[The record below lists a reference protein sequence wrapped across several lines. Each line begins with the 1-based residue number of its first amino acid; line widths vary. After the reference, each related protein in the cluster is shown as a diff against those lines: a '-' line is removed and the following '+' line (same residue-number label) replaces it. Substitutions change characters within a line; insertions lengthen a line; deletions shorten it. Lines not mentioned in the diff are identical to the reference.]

1 MKKRILLMFVFVCA
15 SLLYGVANAQTYEGF
30 IGAEDWK
37 TVGTPQDSEEGYAP
51 DFSYQISVVDEG
63 KLQVTV
69 DMSATCVGLVPQ
81 LFVNGGYLM
90 DLNPVAGSSSQ
101 FANTTSDAYE
111 IGETLS
117 VSFYFAYAGG
127 ISDTNPFDYVV
138 GSTNEALDDSEAPV
152 VSMLELE
159 GVSTTKADVR
169 LLVTD
174 NLASSVKVEFSVDD
188 FASVLNS
195 QKVAAGTETVCT
207 LSGLTP
213 ETAYDLKVRATDD
226 ADNVSE
232 VKTLSFSTLDADAES
247 YYYGVVA
254 SADEWEENTGDYR
267 PVINYIVKTTADNQL
282 EFTMTLDSGT
292 DGLVNP
298 EIWID
303 NVAYGTTPI
312 SGEELAYTYTTEAS
326 FVRGATVTFNFRLV
340 YAGGGASATLPISFV
355 VGSANEKPA
364 EDVEAPVLNSV
375 TAGNVTGYSADIT
388 VNATDNQSAS
398 LTVEVASDEA
408 FESVLGTSRVNSGE
422 DGICTLDNLSPL
434 TDYTLYVRVSDLAGN
449 VSEVKTVTFSTLE
462 PADAVTFV
470 GSIAADGWAVTGT
483 PEGEEEVFAPSV
495 SYEIV
500 TTRENRLQFR
510 LSLDRV
516 CVGMGAEV
524 WIDGEPFFGLQQPAA
539 ENAVNIFEGENSQS
553 YSRGTKLNIRFRFP
567 FAGGVSETKPFEFE
581 VGSKSGGSSVD
592 DFVADAVRVYGAN
605 GELRVCGASGSQC
618 CVYDLSGRL
627 VMSCLVDGQE
637 AVYSLNKGLYV
648 VVVGGSVSKVVL

>member
-1 MKKRILLMFVFVCA
+1 MKKKLLLMFVFVCA
-15 SLLYGVANAQTYEGF
+15 SFLYGVVNAQTYEGF
-30 IGAEDWK
+30 IGADDWQ
-37 TVGTPQDSEEGYAP
+37 TVGTPQDATEGYAP
-51 DFSYQISVVDEG
+51 DFSYQISVVEDG

-69 DMSATCVGLVPQ
+69 DLSATCVGLVPQ
-81 LFVNGGYLM
+81 LVVNGKYTNLE
-90 DLNPVAGSSSQ
+90 PVVGSASQ
-101 FANTTSDAYE
+101 FSGTTPDAYE
-111 IGETLS
+111 IGKTLRL
-117 VSFYFAYAGG
+117 SFYFAYAGG
-127 ISDTNPFDYVV
+127 VSDTNAFDYVV

-152 VSMLELE
+152 VSMFELE

-232 VKTLSFSTLDADAES
+232 VKTLSFSTLDADAEC

-254 SADEWEENTGDYR
+254 TEEEWNEKGGGYV
-267 PVINYIVKTTADNQL
+267 PVINYVVKTTADNKL
-282 EFTMTLDSGT
+282 EFTLTLDSGT
-292 DGLVNP
+292 TGLVNP
-298 EIWID
+298 EIWVD
-303 NVAYGTTPI
+303 GVNTATAPVGDA
-312 SGEELAYTYTTEAS
+312 LTYTGISAAS
-326 FVRGATVTFNFRLV
+326 YERGATVNFYFRLV
-340 YAGGGASATLPISFV
+340 HAGGVSSTHAIPFE

-408 FESVLGTSRVNSGE
+408 FESVLATSRVASGE
-422 DGICTLDNLSPL
+422 DGVCTLDNLSPL

-470 GSIAADGWAVTGT
+470 GSIAADGWASTGT
-483 PEGEEEVFAPSV
+483 PEGEAEVFAPSV

-516 CVGMGAEV
+516 CFGMGVEV

-539 ENAVNIFEGENSQS
+539 ENAVNIFEGENSRS
-553 YSRGTKLNIRFRFP
+553 YPRGTKLNIRFRFP

>member
-1 MKKRILLMFVFVCA
+1 MKKKLLLMFVFVCA
-15 SLLYGVANAQTYEGF
+15 SFLYGVVNAQTYEGF

-37 TVGTPQDSEEGYAP
+37 TVGTPQGSEEGYAP
-51 DFSYQISVVDEG
+51 DFSYQILVVDEG

-69 DMSATCVGLVPQ
+69 DLSATCVGLVPQ
-81 LFVNGGYLM
+81 LFVNGVYLM
-90 DLNPVAGSSSQ
+90 NLNPVAGSSSQ
-101 FANTTSDAYE
+101 FSGTTPDAYE
-111 IGETLS
+111 IGEKLS
-117 VSFYFAYAGG
+117 VSFYFAYGQV
-127 ISDTNPFDYVV
+127 SETNPIDYVV

-152 VSMLELE
+152 VSMFERE
-159 GVSTTKADVR
+159 GVSSTKADVR
-169 LLVTD
+169 LLVND
-174 NLASSVKVEFSVDD
+174 NVASSVKVEFSVDG
-188 FASVLNS
+188 FSSVLQS
-195 QKVAAGTETVCT
+195 QKVAVGTETVCT

-213 ETAYDLKVRATDD
+213 ATAYDLAVRATDD

-254 SADEWEENTGDYR
+254 SADEWAENTGDYR

-298 EIWID
+298 EIWV
-303 NVAYGTTPI
+303 NGVNTATAPT
-312 SGEELAYTYTTEAS
+312 GEELTYTGITEAS
-326 FVRGATVTFNFRLV
+326 FERGATVTFNFRLV

-355 VGSANEKPA
+355 VGSVNEKPA

-375 TAGNVTGYSADIT
+375 SAGNITGYSADIT
-388 VNATDNQSAS
+388 VNATDNQSTS
-398 LTVEVASDEA
+398 LTVEIASDEA

-422 DGICTLDNLSPL
+422 DGVCTLDNLSPL

-470 GSIAADGWAVTGT
+470 GSIAADGWALTGT
-483 PEGEEEVFAPSV
+483 PEGEAEVFAPAV

-516 CVGMGAEV
+516 CPGLGVEV
-524 WIDGEPFFGLQQPAA
+524 WIDDEPFFKLQQPQA
-539 ENAVNIFEGENSQS
+539 ENAVNLFEGENSQS
-553 YSRGTKLNIRFRFP
+553 YPRGTKLNIRFRFP
-567 FAGGVSETKPFEFE
+567 FTGGVSETKPFEFE
-581 VGSKSGGSSVD
+581 VGSKSGGSSVEN
-592 DFVADAVRVYGAN
+592 FAADAVRVSGSN

>member
-1 MKKRILLMFVFVCA
+1 MKKRLLLMFVFVCA

-37 TVGTPQDSEEGYAP
+37 TVGTPQDSEEEYAP

-90 DLNPVAGSSSQ
+90 NLNPVAGSSSQ
-101 FANTTSDAYE
+101 FANTTSDAYK

-138 GSTNEALDDSEAPV
+138 GSTNETLDDSEAPV

-232 VKTLSFSTLDADAES
+232 VKTLSFSTLDADAEC

-254 SADEWEENTGDYR
+254 TEEEWNEKGGGYV
-267 PVINYIVKTTADNQL
+267 PVINYVVKTTADNKL
-282 EFTMTLDSGT
+282 EFTLTLDSGT
-292 DGLVNP
+292 TGLVNP
-298 EIWID
+298 EIWVD
-303 NVAYGTTPI
+303 GVNTATAPVGDA
-312 SGEELAYTYTTEAS
+312 LTYTGISAAS
-326 FVRGATVTFNFRLV
+326 YERGATVNFYFRLV
-340 YAGGGASATLPISFV
+340 HAGGVSSTHAIPFE

-375 TAGNVTGYSADIT
+375 SAGNVTGYSADIT

-408 FESVLGTSRVNSGE
+408 FESVLATSRVASGE
-422 DGICTLDNLSPL
+422 DGVCILDNLTPL
-434 TDYTLYVRVSDLAGN
+434 TEYTLYVRVSDLAGN
-449 VSEVKTVTFSTLE
+449 VSDVKTVTFTTLE

-483 PEGEEEVFAPSV
+483 PEGEGEVFAPSV

-516 CVGMGAEV
+516 CVGMGVEV

-627 VMSCLVDGQE
+627 VMSCWVDGQE

>member
-1 MKKRILLMFVFVCA
+1 MKKKLLLMFVFVCV
-15 SLLYGVANAQTYEGF
+15 SLLYGVVNAQTYEGF
-30 IGAEDWK
+30 IGAEDWE
-37 TVGTPQDSEEGYAP
+37 TVGTPQGSEEGYAP

-69 DMSATCVGLVPQ
+69 DLSATCVGLVPQ
-81 LFVNGGYLM
+81 LFVNDVYLM
-90 DLNPVAGSSSQ
+90 NLNPVAGSSSQ
-101 FANTTSDAYE
+101 FSGTTPDAYE
-111 IGETLS
+111 IGETLRL
-117 VSFYFAYAGG
+117 SFYFAYAGG
-127 ISDTNPFDYVV
+127 VSDTNAFDYVV

-152 VSMLELE
+152 VSMFELE

-232 VKTLSFSTLDADAES
+232 VKTLSFSTLDADAEC

-254 SADEWEENTGDYR
+254 TEEEWNEKGGGYV
-267 PVINYIVKTTADNQL
+267 PVINYVVKTTADNKL
-282 EFTMTLDSGT
+282 EFTLTLDSGT
-292 DGLVNP
+292 TGLVNP
-298 EIWID
+298 EIWVD
-303 NVAYGTTPI
+303 GVNTATAPVGDA
-312 SGEELAYTYTTEAS
+312 LTYTGISAAS
-326 FVRGATVTFNFRLV
+326 YERGATVNFYFRLV
-340 YAGGGASATLPISFV
+340 HAGGVSSTHAIPFE

-375 TAGNVTGYSADIT
+375 SAGNITGYSADIT
-388 VNATDNQSAS
+388 VNATDDQSAS

-408 FESVLGTSRVNSGE
+408 FESVLATSRVASGE
-422 DGICTLDNLSPL
+422 DGVCTLDNLTPL

-483 PEGEEEVFAPSV
+483 PEGETEVFAPSV

-516 CVGMGAEV
+516 CVGMGVEV

-539 ENAVNIFEGENSQS
+539 ENAVNIFEGENSRS
-553 YSRGTKLNIRFRFP
+553 YPRGTKLNIRFRFP

>member
-1 MKKRILLMFVFVCA
+1 MKKRILLTFVFVCA

-90 DLNPVAGSSSQ
+90 NLNPVAGSSSQ

-138 GSTNEALDDSEAPV
+138 GSTNEALDDSEAPI

-232 VKTLSFSTLDADAES
+232 VKTLSFSTLDADAEC

-254 SADEWEENTGDYR
+254 TEEEWNEKGGGYM
-267 PVINYIVKTTADNQL
+267 PVINYVVKTTAGNKL

-292 DGLVNP
+292 TGLVNP
-298 EIWID
+298 EIWVDGVNTATTPTGEALTYTGITD
-303 NVAYGTTPI
+303 ASYERGTTVNF
-312 SGEELAYTYTTEAS
+312 Y
-326 FVRGATVTFNFRLV
+326 FRLV
-340 YAGGGASATLPISFV
+340 HAGGVSSTHAIPFE

-375 TAGNVTGYSADIT
+375 SAGNVTGYSADIT

-408 FESVLGTSRVNSGE
+408 FESVLATSRVASGE
-422 DGICTLDNLSPL
+422 DGVCILDNLTPL
-434 TDYTLYVRVSDLAGN
+434 TEYTLYVRVSDLAGN
-449 VSEVKTVTFSTLE
+449 VSDVKTVTFTTLE

-592 DFVADAVRVYGAN
+592 DFVTDAVRVYGAN

-618 CVYDLSGRL
+618 SVYDLSGRL
-627 VMSCLVDGQE
+627 VMNCLVDGQE

>member
-1 MKKRILLMFVFVCA
+1 MKKRILLMFVFVCV
-15 SLLYGVANAQTYEGF
+15 SLLYGVVNAQTYEGF

-37 TVGTPQDSEEGYAP
+37 TVGTPQGSEEGYAP

-69 DMSATCVGLVPQ
+69 DLSATCVGLVPQ
-81 LFVNGGYLM
+81 LFVNGVYLM
-90 DLNPVAGSSSQ
+90 NLNPVAGSSSQ
-101 FANTTSDAYE
+101 FSGTTPDAYE
-111 IGETLS
+111 IGETLRL
-117 VSFYFAYAGG
+117 SFYFAYAGG
-127 ISDTNPFDYVV
+127 VSDTNAFDYVV

-152 VSMLELE
+152 VSMFELE

-232 VKTLSFSTLDADAES
+232 VKTLSFSTLDADAEC

-254 SADEWEENTGDYR
+254 TEEEWNEKGGGYV
-267 PVINYIVKTTADNQL
+267 PVINYVVKTTADNKL
-282 EFTMTLDSGT
+282 EFTLTLDSGT
-292 DGLVNP
+292 TGLVNP
-298 EIWID
+298 EIWVD
-303 NVAYGTTPI
+303 GVNTATAPVGDA
-312 SGEELAYTYTTEAS
+312 LTYTGISAAS
-326 FVRGATVTFNFRLV
+326 YERGATVNFYFRLV
-340 YAGGGASATLPISFV
+340 HAGGVSSTHAIPFE

-375 TAGNVTGYSADIT
+375 SAGNITGYSADIT
-388 VNATDNQSAS
+388 VNATDNQSTS
-398 LTVEVASDEA
+398 LTVEIASDEA
-408 FESVLGTSRVNSGE
+408 FESVLATSRVASGE
-422 DGICTLDNLSPL
+422 DGVCTLDNLTPQ

-483 PEGEEEVFAPSV
+483 PEGETEVFAPSV

-516 CVGMGAEV
+516 CVGMGVEV

-539 ENAVNIFEGENSQS
+539 ENAVNIFEGENSRS
-553 YSRGTKLNIRFRFP
+553 YPRGTKLNIRFRFP

>member
-1 MKKRILLMFVFVCA
+1 MKKKLLLMFVFVCA
-15 SLLYGVANAQTYEGF
+15 SFLYGVVNAQTYEGF
-30 IGAEDWK
+30 IGADDWQ
-37 TVGTPQDSEEGYAP
+37 TVGTPQDATEGYAP
-51 DFSYQISVVDEG
+51 DFSYQISVAEDG

-69 DMSATCVGLVPQ
+69 DLSATCVGLVPQ
-81 LFVNGGYLM
+81 LVVNRKYTNLE
-90 DLNPVAGSSSQ
+90 PVAGSASQ
-101 FANTTSDAYE
+101 FSNTTPDAYK
-111 IGETLS
+111 IGEKLRI
-117 VSFYFAYAGG
+117 SFYFAYAGG
-127 ISDTNPFDYVV
+127 ASGTNPFDYVV
-138 GSTNEALDDSEAPV
+138 GSVNETLDDSEAPV

-159 GVSTTKADVR
+159 GVSSTKADVR
-169 LLVTD
+169 LLVND
-174 NLASSVKVEFSVDD
+174 NVASSVKVEFSVDG
-188 FASVLNS
+188 FSSVLQS
-195 QKVAAGTETVCT
+195 QKVAVGTETVCT

-213 ETAYDLKVRATDD
+213 ATAYDLAVRATDD

-254 SADEWEENTGDYR
+254 SADEWNEKGGDYT
-267 PVINYIVKTTADNQL
+267 PVINYVVKTTADNKL
-282 EFTMTLDSGT
+282 EFTLTLDSGMT
-292 DGLVNP
+292 GLVNP
-298 EIWID
+298 EIWV
-303 NVAYGTTPI
+303 NGVNTATAPT
-312 SGEELAYTYTTEAS
+312 GEELTYTGITGAS
-326 FVRGATVTFNFRLV
+326 FERGTTVNFYFRLV
-340 YAGGGASATLPISFV
+340 HSGGVSSTQSILFE

-375 TAGNVTGYSADIT
+375 SAGNITGYSADIT
-388 VNATDNQSAS
+388 VNATDNQSTS
-398 LTVEVASDEA
+398 LTVEIASDEA
-408 FESVLGTSRVNSGE
+408 FESILGTSRVNSGE
-422 DGICTLDNLSPL
+422 DGVCTLDNLTPQ

-449 VSEVKTVTFSTLE
+449 VSEVKTVTFLTLE

-483 PEGEEEVFAPSV
+483 PEGETEVFAPSV

-516 CVGMGAEV
+516 CTDLGVEV
-524 WIDGEPFFGLQQPAA
+524 WIGGEPFFKLQQPQA
-539 ENAVNIFEGENSQS
+539 ENAVNLFEGENSQS
-553 YSRGTKLNIRFRFP
+553 YPRGTKLNIRFRFP

-581 VGSKSGGSSVD
+581 VGSKSGGSSVEN
-592 DFVADAVRVYGAN
+592 FAADAVRVSGSN
-605 GELRVCGASGSQC
+605 GELRICGASGSQC

>member
-1 MKKRILLMFVFVCA
+1 MKKRLLLMFVFVCA
-15 SLLYGVANAQTYEGF
+15 SLLCGVANAQTYEGF

-37 TVGTPQDSEEGYAP
+37 TVGKPQDSEEGYAP

-81 LFVNGGYLM
+81 LFVNGEYLM
-90 DLNPVAGSSSQ
+90 NLNPVAGSSSQ
-101 FANTTSDAYE
+101 FSNTTSGAYE

-117 VSFYFAYAGG
+117 LSFYFAYGQV
-127 ISDTNPFDYVV
+127 SETNPIDYVV

-207 LSGLTP
+207 LSGLAP
-213 ETAYDLKVRATDD
+213 ATAYDLKVRATDD
-226 ADNVSE
+226 AENVSE
-232 VKTLSFSTLDADAES
+232 VKTLSFSTLDAASES
-247 YYYGVVA
+247 YYYGVV
-254 SADEWEENTGDYR
+254 STEEEWNEKGGDYM
-267 PVINYIVKTTADNQL
+267 PIINYVVKTTADNKL
-282 EFTMTLDSGT
+282 EFTLTLDSGT
-292 DGLVNP
+292 TGLVNP
-298 EIWID
+298 EIWVD
-303 NVAYGTTPI
+303 GVNTATAPVGDA
-312 SGEELAYTYTTEAS
+312 LTYTGISAAS
-326 FVRGATVTFNFRLV
+326 YERGATVNFYFRLV
-340 YAGGGASATLPISFV
+340 HAGGVSSTHAIPFE

-375 TAGNVTGYSADIT
+375 SAGNITGYSADIT

-398 LTVEVASDEA
+398 LTVEVATDEA
-408 FESVLGTSRVNSGE
+408 FASVLATSRVTSGV
-422 DGICTLDNLSPL
+422 DGVCTLDNLTPL

-449 VSEVKTVTFSTLE
+449 VSEVKTVAFSTLE

-483 PEGEEEVFAPSV
+483 PEGETEVFAPAV

-516 CVGMGAEV
+516 CVGMGVEV

-539 ENAVNIFEGENSQS
+539 ENAVNIFEGENSRS
-553 YSRGTKLNIRFRFP
+553 YPRGTKLNIRFRFP
-567 FAGGVSETKPFEFE
+567 FAGGVSETKSFEFE
-581 VGSKSGGSSVD
+581 VGSKSGGSSVEG
-592 DFVADAVRVYGAN
+592 FAADAVRVCGAN
-605 GELRVCGASGSQC
+605 GELHIYGASGSQC
-618 CVYDLSGRL
+618 SVYDLSGRM
-627 VMSCLVDGQE
+627 VMNCLVGSQD

>member
-63 KLQVTV
+63 RLQVTV

-90 DLNPVAGSSSQ
+90 NLNPVAGSSSQ
-101 FANTTSDAYE
+101 FANTTPDAYE
-111 IGETLS
+111 IGKTLS

-138 GSTNEALDDSEAPV
+138 GSTNGALDDSEAPV

-188 FASVLNS
+188 FASVLNR
-195 QKVAAGTETVCT
+195 QKVVAGTETVCT

-232 VKTLSFSTLDADAES
+232 VKTLSFSTLDADAEC

-254 SADEWEENTGDYR
+254 TEEEWNEKGGGYV
-267 PVINYIVKTTADNQL
+267 PVINYVVKTTADNKL

-292 DGLVNP
+292 TGLVNP
-298 EIWID
+298 EIWVDGVNTATTPTGEALTYTGITD
-303 NVAYGTTPI
+303 ASYERGTTVNF
-312 SGEELAYTYTTEAS
+312 Y
-326 FVRGATVTFNFRLV
+326 FRLV
-340 YAGGGASATLPISFV
+340 HAGGVSSTHAIPFE

-375 TAGNVTGYSADIT
+375 SAGNVTGYSADIT

-408 FESVLGTSRVNSGE
+408 FESVLATSRVASGE
-422 DGICTLDNLSPL
+422 DGVCTLDNLTPL
-434 TDYTLYVRVSDLAGN
+434 TEYTLYVRVSDLAGN
-449 VSEVKTVTFSTLE
+449 VSDVKTVAFTTLE

-618 CVYDLSGRL
+618 SVYDLSGRL

-648 VVVGGSVSKVVL
+648 VVVGGSASKVVL

>member
-1 MKKRILLMFVFVCA
+1 MFVFVCA

-30 IGAEDWK
+30 IGAEDWR

-90 DLNPVAGSSSQ
+90 NLNPVAGSSSQ

-138 GSTNEALDDSEAPV
+138 GSTNETLDDSEAPV

-232 VKTLSFSTLDADAES
+232 VKTLSFSTLDADAEC

-254 SADEWEENTGDYR
+254 TEEEWNEKGGGYV
-267 PVINYIVKTTADNQL
+267 PVINYVVKTTAGNKL

-292 DGLVNP
+292 TGLVNP
-298 EIWID
+298 EIWVDGVNTATTPTGEALTYTGITG
-303 NVAYGTTPI
+303 ASFERGTTVNF
-312 SGEELAYTYTTEAS
+312 Y
-326 FVRGATVTFNFRLV
+326 FRLV
-340 YAGGGASATLPISFV
+340 HAGGVSSTHAIPFE

-364 EDVEAPVLNSV
+364 EDVEDPVLNSV

-408 FESVLGTSRVNSGE
+408 FESVLATSRVASGE
-422 DGICTLDNLSPL
+422 DGVCILDNLTPL
-434 TDYTLYVRVSDLAGN
+434 TEYTLYVRVSDLAGN
-449 VSEVKTVTFSTLE
+449 VSDVKAVTFTTLE

>member
-1 MKKRILLMFVFVCA
+1 MKKRLLLMFVFVCA
-15 SLLYGVANAQTYEGF
+15 SLLYGVAKAQTYEGF

-69 DMSATCVGLVPQ
+69 DLSATCVGLVPQ
-81 LFVNGGYLM
+81 LFVNGVYLM
-90 DLNPVAGSSSQ
+90 NLNPVAGSSSQ
-101 FANTTSDAYE
+101 FAGTTPDAYE
-111 IGETLS
+111 IGETLG

-138 GSTNEALDDSEAPV
+138 GSTNGALDDS
-152 VSMLELE
+152 
-159 GVSTTKADVR
+159 
-169 LLVTD
+169 
-174 NLASSVKVEFSVDD
+174 
-188 FASVLNS
+188 
-195 QKVAAGTETVCT
+195 
-207 LSGLTP
+207 
-213 ETAYDLKVRATDD
+213 
-226 ADNVSE
+226 
-232 VKTLSFSTLDADAES
+232 
-247 YYYGVVA
+247 
-254 SADEWEENTGDYR
+254 
-267 PVINYIVKTTADNQL
+267 
-282 EFTMTLDSGT
+282 
-292 DGLVNP
+292 
-298 EIWID
+298 
-303 NVAYGTTPI
+303 
-312 SGEELAYTYTTEAS
+312 
-326 FVRGATVTFNFRLV
+326 
-340 YAGGGASATLPISFV
+340 
-355 VGSANEKPA
+355 
-364 EDVEAPVLNSV
+364 EAPVLNSV

-408 FESVLGTSRVNSGE
+408 FESVLATPRVASGE
-422 DGICTLDNLSPL
+422 DGVCTLDNLTPL
-434 TDYTLYVRVSDLAGN
+434 TEYTLYVRVSDLAGN
-449 VSEVKTVTFSTLE
+449 VSDVKTVTFTTLE

-618 CVYDLSGRL
+618 SVYDLSGRL

>member
-1 MKKRILLMFVFVCA
+1 MKKKLLLMFVFVCA
-15 SLLYGVANAQTYEGF
+15 SFLYGVVNAQTYEGF
-30 IGAEDWK
+30 IGAEDWE
-37 TVGTPQDSEEGYAP
+37 TVGTPQGSEEGYAP

-69 DMSATCVGLVPQ
+69 DLSATCVGLVPQ
-81 LFVNGGYLM
+81 LVVNGKYTNLE
-90 DLNPVAGSSSQ
+90 PVAGSASQ
-101 FANTTSDAYE
+101 FSNTTPDAYE
-111 IGETLS
+111 IGETLRI
-117 VSFYFAYAGG
+117 SFYFAYAGG
-127 ISDTNPFDYVV
+127 ASGTNPFDYVV
-138 GSTNEALDDSEAPV
+138 GSVNETLDDSEAPV

-159 GVSTTKADVR
+159 GVSSTKADVR
-169 LLVTD
+169 LLVND
-174 NLASSVKVEFSVDD
+174 NVASSVKVEFSVDG
-188 FASVLNS
+188 FSSVLQS
-195 QKVAAGTETVCT
+195 QKVAVGTETVCT

-213 ETAYDLKVRATDD
+213 ATAYDLAVRATDD

-232 VKTLSFSTLDADAES
+232 VKTLSFSTLDADAEC

-254 SADEWEENTGDYR
+254 TEEEWNEKGGGYV
-267 PVINYIVKTTADNQL
+267 PVINYVVKTTADNKL
-282 EFTMTLDSGT
+282 EFAMTLDSGT
-292 DGLVNP
+292 TGLVNP
-298 EIWID
+298 EIWVDGVNTATTPTEEALTYTGITD
-303 NVAYGTTPI
+303 ASYERGTTVNF
-312 SGEELAYTYTTEAS
+312 Y
-326 FVRGATVTFNFRLV
+326 FRLV
-340 YAGGGASATLPISFV
+340 HAGGVSSTHAIPFE

-408 FESVLGTSRVNSGE
+408 FESVLATPRVASGE
-422 DGICTLDNLSPL
+422 DGVCTLDNLSPL

-470 GSIAADGWAVTGT
+470 GSIAADGWASTGT
-483 PEGEEEVFAPSV
+483 PEGEAEVFAPAV

-516 CVGMGAEV
+516 CVGMGVEV

-539 ENAVNIFEGENSQS
+539 ENAVNIFEGENSRS
-553 YSRGTKLNIRFRFP
+553 YPRGTKLNIRFRFP
-567 FAGGVSETKPFEFE
+567 FTGGVSETKPFEFE

-637 AVYSLNKGLYV
+637 AIYSLNKGLYV

>member
-1 MKKRILLMFVFVCA
+1 MKKKLLLMFVFVCA
-15 SLLYGVANAQTYEGF
+15 SFLYGVVNAQTYEGF

-37 TVGTPQDSEEGYAP
+37 TVGTPQGSEEGYAP

-69 DMSATCVGLVPQ
+69 DLSATCVGLVPQ

-152 VSMLELE
+152 VSMFELE

-207 LSGLTP
+207 LSGLAP
-213 ETAYDLKVRATDD
+213 ATAYYLKVRATDD
-226 ADNVSE
+226 AENVSE

-247 YYYGVVA
+247 YYYGVV
-254 SADEWEENTGDYR
+254 STEEEWNEKGGGYM
-267 PVINYIVKTTADNQL
+267 PIINYVVKTTADNKL

-292 DGLVNP
+292 TGLVNP
-298 EIWID
+298 EIWVDGVNTATTPTGEALTYTGITG
-303 NVAYGTTPI
+303 ASFERGTTVNF
-312 SGEELAYTYTTEAS
+312 Y
-326 FVRGATVTFNFRLV
+326 FRLV
-340 YAGGGASATLPISFV
+340 HAGGVSSTHAIPFE

-408 FESVLGTSRVNSGE
+408 FESVLATSRVASGE
-422 DGICTLDNLSPL
+422 DGVCTLDNLTPL
-434 TDYTLYVRVSDLAGN
+434 TEYTLYVRVSDLAGN
-449 VSEVKTVTFSTLE
+449 VSDVKTVTFTTLE
-462 PADAVTFV
+462 PADAVAFV

-483 PEGEEEVFAPSV
+483 PEGETEVFAPSV

-516 CVGMGAEV
+516 CVGMGVEV
-524 WIDGEPFFGLQQPAA
+524 WINGEPFFGLQQPAA
-539 ENAVNIFEGENSQS
+539 ENAVNIFEGENSRS
-553 YSRGTKLNIRFRFP
+553 YPRGTKLNIRFRFP

>member
-1 MKKRILLMFVFVCA
+1 MKKKLLLMFVFVCA
-15 SLLYGVANAQTYEGF
+15 SFLYGVVNAQTYEGF
-30 IGAEDWK
+30 IGADDWQ
-37 TVGTPQDSEEGYAP
+37 TVGTPQDATEGYAP
-51 DFSYQISVVDEG
+51 DFSYQISVVEDG

-69 DMSATCVGLVPQ
+69 DLSATCVGLVPQ
-81 LFVNGGYLM
+81 LVVNGKYTNLE
-90 DLNPVAGSSSQ
+90 PVAGSASQ
-101 FANTTSDAYE
+101 FSNTTPDAYE
-111 IGETLS
+111 IGETLRI
-117 VSFYFAYAGG
+117 SFYFAYAGG
-127 ISDTNPFDYVV
+127 ASGTNPFDYVV
-138 GSTNEALDDSEAPV
+138 GSVNETLDDSEAPV

-159 GVSTTKADVR
+159 GVSSTKADVR
-169 LLVTD
+169 LLVND
-174 NLASSVKVEFSVDD
+174 NVASSVKVEFSVDG
-188 FASVLNS
+188 FSSVLQS
-195 QKVAAGTETVCT
+195 QKVAVGTETVCT

-213 ETAYDLKVRATDD
+213 ATAYDLAVRATDD

-254 SADEWEENTGDYR
+254 SADEWNEKGGDYT
-267 PVINYIVKTTADNQL
+267 PVINYVVKTTADNKL
-282 EFTMTLDSGT
+282 EFTLTLDSGMT
-292 DGLVNP
+292 GLVNP
-298 EIWID
+298 EIWV
-303 NVAYGTTPI
+303 NGVNTATAPT
-312 SGEELAYTYTTEAS
+312 GEELTYTGITEAA
-326 FVRGATVTFNFRLV
+326 FERGTTVNFYFRLV
-340 YAGGGASATLPISFV
+340 HSGGVSSTQSILFE

-375 TAGNVTGYSADIT
+375 SAGNITGYSADIT
-388 VNATDNQSAS
+388 VNATDNQSTS
-398 LTVEVASDEA
+398 LTVEIASDEA
-408 FESVLGTSRVNSGE
+408 FESILGTSRVNSGE

-470 GSIAADGWAVTGT
+470 GSIAADGWASTGT
-483 PEGEEEVFAPSV
+483 PEGETEVFAPAV

-516 CVGMGAEV
+516 CPGLGVEV
-524 WIDGEPFFGLQQPAA
+524 WIDGEQYFKLQQPQA
-539 ENAVNIFEGENSQS
+539 ENAVNLFEGENSQS
-553 YSRGTKLNIRFRFP
+553 YPRGTKLNIRFRFP
-567 FAGGVSETKPFEFE
+567 FTGGVSETKPFEFE
-581 VGSKSGGSSVD
+581 VGSKSGGSSVEN
-592 DFVADAVRVYGAN
+592 FAADAVRVSGYN
-605 GELRVCGASGSQC
+605 GELRICGASGSQC

>member
-1 MKKRILLMFVFVCA
+1 MKKRLLLMFVFVCA

-90 DLNPVAGSSSQ
+90 NLNPVAGSSSQ

-138 GSTNEALDDSEAPV
+138 GSTNEALDDSEAPI

-232 VKTLSFSTLDADAES
+232 VKTLSFSTLDADAEC

-254 SADEWEENTGDYR
+254 TEEEWNEKGGGYM
-267 PVINYIVKTTADNQL
+267 PVINYVVKTTAGNKL

-292 DGLVNP
+292 TGLVNP
-298 EIWID
+298 EIWVDGVNTATTPTGEALTYTGITD
-303 NVAYGTTPI
+303 ASYERGTTVNF
-312 SGEELAYTYTTEAS
+312 Y
-326 FVRGATVTFNFRLV
+326 FRLV
-340 YAGGGASATLPISFV
+340 HAGGVSSTHAIPFE

-398 LTVEVASDEA
+398 LAVEVASDEA
-408 FESVLGTSRVNSGE
+408 FESVLATSRVASGE
-422 DGICTLDNLSPL
+422 DGVCTLDNLTPL
-434 TDYTLYVRVSDLAGN
+434 TEYTLYVRVSDLAGN
-449 VSEVKTVTFSTLE
+449 VSDVKTVTFTTLE

-592 DFVADAVRVYGAN
+592 DFVADEVRVYGAN

>member
-1 MKKRILLMFVFVCA
+1 MKKKLLLMFVFVCA
-15 SLLYGVANAQTYEGF
+15 SFLYGVVNAQTYEGF

-101 FANTTSDAYE
+101 FANTTSDVYE

-152 VSMLELE
+152 VSMFELE

-232 VKTLSFSTLDADAES
+232 VKTLSFSTLDADAEC

-254 SADEWEENTGDYR
+254 TEEEWNEKGGGYV
-267 PVINYIVKTTADNQL
+267 PVINYVVKTTADNKL

-292 DGLVNP
+292 TGLVNP
-298 EIWID
+298 EIWVDGVNTATTPTGEALTYTGITG
-303 NVAYGTTPI
+303 ASFERGTTVNF
-312 SGEELAYTYTTEAS
+312 Y
-326 FVRGATVTFNFRLV
+326 FRLV
-340 YAGGGASATLPISFV
+340 HAGGVSSTHAIPFE

-408 FESVLGTSRVNSGE
+408 FESVLATSRVASGE
-422 DGICTLDNLSPL
+422 DGVCTLDNLTPL
-434 TDYTLYVRVSDLAGN
+434 TEYTLYVRVSDLAGN
-449 VSEVKTVTFSTLE
+449 VSDVKTVTFTTLE
-462 PADAVTFV
+462 PADAVAFV

-483 PEGEEEVFAPSV
+483 PEGETEVFAPSV

-516 CVGMGAEV
+516 CVGMGVEV

-539 ENAVNIFEGENSQS
+539 ENAVNIFEGENSRS
-553 YSRGTKLNIRFRFP
+553 YPRGTKLKIRFRFP

-618 CVYDLSGRL
+618 VVYDLSGRV
-627 VMSCLVDGQE
+627 VMNCLVDGE
-637 AVYSLNKGLYV
+637 DAVYSLNKGLYV

>member
-1 MKKRILLMFVFVCA
+1 MKKKLLLMFVFVCA
-15 SLLYGVANAQTYEGF
+15 SFLYGVVNAQTYEGF
-30 IGAEDWK
+30 IGADDWQ
-37 TVGTPQDSEEGYAP
+37 TVGTPQDATEGYAP
-51 DFSYQISVVDEG
+51 DFSYQISVVEDG

-69 DMSATCVGLVPQ
+69 DLSATCVGLVPQ
-81 LFVNGGYLM
+81 LFVNGVYLM
-90 DLNPVAGSSSQ
+90 NLNPVAGSSSQ
-101 FANTTSDAYE
+101 FSGTTPDAYE
-111 IGETLS
+111 IGETLRL
-117 VSFYFAYAGG
+117 SFYFAYAGG
-127 ISDTNPFDYVV
+127 VSDTNAFDYVV

-152 VSMLELE
+152 VSMFELE

-232 VKTLSFSTLDADAES
+232 VKTLSFSTLDADAEC

-254 SADEWEENTGDYR
+254 TEEEWNEKGGGYV
-267 PVINYIVKTTADNQL
+267 PVINYVVKTTADNKL
-282 EFTMTLDSGT
+282 EFTLTLDSGT
-292 DGLVNP
+292 TGLVNP
-298 EIWID
+298 EIWVD
-303 NVAYGTTPI
+303 GVNTATAPVGDA
-312 SGEELAYTYTTEAS
+312 LTYTGISAAS
-326 FVRGATVTFNFRLV
+326 YERGATVNFYFRLV
-340 YAGGGASATLPISFV
+340 HAGGVSSTHAIPFE

-375 TAGNVTGYSADIT
+375 SAGNITGYSADIT
-388 VNATDNQSAS
+388 VNATDDQSAS

-408 FESVLGTSRVNSGE
+408 FESVLATSRVASGE
-422 DGICTLDNLSPL
+422 DGVCTLDNLSPL

-470 GSIAADGWAVTGT
+470 GGIAADGWASTGT
-483 PEGEEEVFAPSV
+483 PEGEAEVFAPAV

-516 CVGMGAEV
+516 CVGMGVEV

-539 ENAVNIFEGENSQS
+539 ENAVNIFEGENSRS
-553 YSRGTKLNIRFRFP
+553 YPRGTKLNIRFRFP
-567 FAGGVSETKPFEFE
+567 FTGGVSETKPFEFE

>member
-1 MKKRILLMFVFVCA
+1 MKKKLLLMFVFVCA
-15 SLLYGVANAQTYEGF
+15 SFLYGVVNAQTYEGF
-30 IGAEDWK
+30 IGADDWQ
-37 TVGTPQDSEEGYAP
+37 TVGTPQDATEGYAP
-51 DFSYQISVVDEG
+51 DFSYQISVAEDG

-69 DMSATCVGLVPQ
+69 DLSATCVGLVPQ
-81 LFVNGGYLM
+81 LFVNGEYLM
-90 DLNPVAGSSSQ
+90 NLNPVAGSSSQ
-101 FANTTSDAYE
+101 FSGTTPDAYE
-111 IGETLS
+111 IGKTLRL
-117 VSFYFAYAGG
+117 SFYFAYAGG
-127 ISDTNPFDYVV
+127 VSDTNAFDYVV

-152 VSMLELE
+152 VSMFELE

-213 ETAYDLKVRATDD
+213 ETDYDLKVRATDD

-232 VKTLSFSTLDADAES
+232 VKTLSFSTLDADAEC

-254 SADEWEENTGDYR
+254 TEEEWNEKGGGYV
-267 PVINYIVKTTADNQL
+267 PVINYVVKTTADNKL
-282 EFTMTLDSGT
+282 EFTLTLDSGT
-292 DGLVNP
+292 TGLVNP
-298 EIWID
+298 EIWVD
-303 NVAYGTTPI
+303 GVNTATAPVGDA
-312 SGEELAYTYTTEAS
+312 LTYTGISAAS
-326 FVRGATVTFNFRLV
+326 YERGATVNFYFRLV
-340 YAGGGASATLPISFV
+340 HAGGVSSTHAIPFE

-375 TAGNVTGYSADIT
+375 SAGNITGYSADIT
-388 VNATDNQSAS
+388 VNATDNQSTS
-398 LTVEVASDEA
+398 LTVEIASDEA
-408 FESVLGTSRVNSGE
+408 FESVLATSRVASGE
-422 DGICTLDNLSPL
+422 DGVCTLDNLTPL
-434 TDYTLYVRVSDLAGN
+434 TEYTLYVRVFDLAGN
-449 VSEVKTVTFSTLE
+449 VSDVKTVTFSTLE

-483 PEGEEEVFAPSV
+483 PEGETEVFAPSV

-516 CVGMGAEV
+516 CVGMGVEV

-539 ENAVNIFEGENSQS
+539 ENAVNIFEGENSRS
-553 YSRGTKLNIRFRFP
+553 YPRGTKLYIRFRFP

>member
-1 MKKRILLMFVFVCA
+1 MKKKLLLMFVFVCA
-15 SLLYGVANAQTYEGF
+15 SFLYGVVNAQTYEGF
-30 IGAEDWK
+30 IGADDWQ
-37 TVGTPQDSEEGYAP
+37 TVGTPQDATEGYAP
-51 DFSYQISVVDEG
+51 DFSYQISVVEDG

-69 DMSATCVGLVPQ
+69 DLSATCVGLVPQ
-81 LFVNGGYLM
+81 LVVNGKYTNLE
-90 DLNPVAGSSSQ
+90 PVVGSASQ
-101 FANTTSDAYE
+101 FSGTTPDAYE
-111 IGETLS
+111 IGKTLRL
-117 VSFYFAYAGG
+117 SFYFAYAGG
-127 ISDTNPFDYVV
+127 VSDTNAFDYVV

-152 VSMLELE
+152 VSMFELE

-232 VKTLSFSTLDADAES
+232 VKTLSFSTLDADAEC

-254 SADEWEENTGDYR
+254 TEEEWNEKGGGYV
-267 PVINYIVKTTADNQL
+267 PVINYVVKTTADNKL
-282 EFTMTLDSGT
+282 EFTLTLDSGT
-292 DGLVNP
+292 TGLVNP
-298 EIWID
+298 EIWVD
-303 NVAYGTTPI
+303 GVNTATAPVGDA
-312 SGEELAYTYTTEAS
+312 LTYTGISAAS
-326 FVRGATVTFNFRLV
+326 YERGATVNFYFRLV
-340 YAGGGASATLPISFV
+340 HAGGVSSTHAIPFE

-408 FESVLGTSRVNSGE
+408 FESVLATSRVASGE
-422 DGICTLDNLSPL
+422 DGVCTLDNLSPL

-470 GSIAADGWAVTGT
+470 GSIAADGWASTGT
-483 PEGEEEVFAPSV
+483 PEGEAEVFAPAV

-516 CVGMGAEV
+516 CVGMGVEV

-539 ENAVNIFEGENSQS
+539 ENAVNIFEGENSRS
-553 YSRGTKLNIRFRFP
+553 YPRGTKLNIRFRFP
-567 FAGGVSETKPFEFE
+567 FTGGVSETKPFEFE

>member
-1 MKKRILLMFVFVCA
+1 MKKRLLLMFVFVCA
-15 SLLYGVANAQTYEGF
+15 SFLYGVVNAQTYEGF
-30 IGAEDWK
+30 IGAEDWE
-37 TVGTPQDSEEGYAP
+37 TVGTPQGSEEGYAP

-69 DMSATCVGLVPQ
+69 DLSATCVGLVPQ
-81 LFVNGGYLM
+81 LVVNGKYTNLE
-90 DLNPVAGSSSQ
+90 PVAGSASQ
-101 FANTTSDAYE
+101 FSNTTPDAYE
-111 IGETLS
+111 IGETLRI
-117 VSFYFAYAGG
+117 SFYFAYAGG
-127 ISDTNPFDYVV
+127 ASGTNPFDYVV
-138 GSTNEALDDSEAPV
+138 GSVNETLDDSEAPV

-159 GVSTTKADVR
+159 GVSSTKADVR
-169 LLVTD
+169 LLVND
-174 NLASSVKVEFSVDD
+174 NVASSVKVEFSVDG
-188 FASVLNS
+188 FSSVLQS
-195 QKVAAGTETVCT
+195 QKVAVGTETVCT

-213 ETAYDLKVRATDD
+213 ATAYDLAVRATDD

-254 SADEWEENTGDYR
+254 SADEWNEKGGDYT
-267 PVINYIVKTTADNQL
+267 PVINYVVKTTADNKL
-282 EFTMTLDSGT
+282 EFTLTLDSGMT
-292 DGLVNP
+292 GLVNP
-298 EIWID
+298 EIWV
-303 NVAYGTTPI
+303 NGVNTATAPT
-312 SGEELAYTYTTEAS
+312 GEELTYTGITEAA
-326 FVRGATVTFNFRLV
+326 FERGTTVNFYFRLV
-340 YAGGGASATLPISFV
+340 HSGGVSSTQSILFE

-375 TAGNVTGYSADIT
+375 SAGNITGYSADIT
-388 VNATDNQSAS
+388 VNATDNQSTS
-398 LTVEVASDEA
+398 LTVEIASDEA
-408 FESVLGTSRVNSGE
+408 FESILGTSRVNSGE

-470 GSIAADGWAVTGT
+470 GSIAADGWASTGT
-483 PEGEEEVFAPSV
+483 PEGETEVFAPAV

-516 CVGMGAEV
+516 CPGLGVEV
-524 WIDGEPFFGLQQPAA
+524 WIDGEQYFKLQQPQA
-539 ENAVNIFEGENSQS
+539 ENAVNLFEGENSQS
-553 YSRGTKLNIRFRFP
+553 YPRGTKLNIRFRFP
-567 FAGGVSETKPFEFE
+567 FTGGVSETKPFEFE
-581 VGSKSGGSSVD
+581 VGSKSGGSSVEN
-592 DFVADAVRVYGAN
+592 FAADAVRVSGYN
-605 GELRVCGASGSQC
+605 GELRICGASGSQC

>member
-1 MKKRILLMFVFVCA
+1 MKKRLLLMFVFVCA

-37 TVGTPQDSEEGYAP
+37 TVGKPQDSEEGYAP

-81 LFVNGGYLM
+81 LFVNGEYLM
-90 DLNPVAGSSSQ
+90 NLNPVAGSSSQ
-101 FANTTSDAYE
+101 FSNTTPGAYE

-117 VSFYFAYAGG
+117 LSFYFAYAGG
-127 ISDTNPFDYVV
+127 VSDTNAFDYVV

-207 LSGLTP
+207 LSGLAP
-213 ETAYDLKVRATDD
+213 ATAYDLKVRATDD
-226 ADNVSE
+226 AENVSE

-247 YYYGVVA
+247 YYYGVV
-254 SADEWEENTGDYR
+254 STEEEWNEKGGDYM
-267 PVINYIVKTTADNQL
+267 PIINYVVKTTADNKL
-282 EFTMTLDSGT
+282 EFTLTLDSGT
-292 DGLVNP
+292 TGLVNP
-298 EIWID
+298 EIWVD
-303 NVAYGTTPI
+303 GVNTATAPVGDA
-312 SGEELAYTYTTEAS
+312 LTYTGISAAS
-326 FVRGATVTFNFRLV
+326 YERGATVNFYFRLV
-340 YAGGGASATLPISFV
+340 HAGGVSSTHAIPFE

-375 TAGNVTGYSADIT
+375 SASNITGYSADIT

-398 LTVEVASDEA
+398 LTVEVATDEA
-408 FESVLGTSRVNSGE
+408 FASVLATSRVTSGV
-422 DGICTLDNLSPL
+422 DGVCTLDNLTPL

-449 VSEVKTVTFSTLE
+449 VSEVKTVAFSTLE

-483 PEGEEEVFAPSV
+483 PEGETEVFAPSV

-516 CVGMGAEV
+516 CVGMGVEV

-539 ENAVNIFEGENSQS
+539 ENAVNIFEGENSRS
-553 YSRGTKLNIRFRFP
+553 YPRGTKLNIRFRFP
-567 FAGGVSETKPFEFE
+567 FAGGVSETKSFEFE
-581 VGSKSGGSSVD
+581 VGSKSGGSSVEG
-592 DFVADAVRVYGAN
+592 FAVDAVRVCGAN
-605 GELRVCGASGSQC
+605 GELHIYGASGSQC
-618 CVYDLSGRL
+618 SVYDLSGRM
-627 VMSCLVDGQE
+627 VMNCLVGSQD

>member
-37 TVGTPQDSEEGYAP
+37 TVGTPQGSEEGYAP
-51 DFSYQISVVDEG
+51 DFSYQISVIDEG

-90 DLNPVAGSSSQ
+90 NLNPVAGSSSQ

-138 GSTNEALDDSEAPV
+138 GSTNETLDDSEAPV

-232 VKTLSFSTLDADAES
+232 VKTLSFSTLDADAEC

-254 SADEWEENTGDYR
+254 TEEEWNEKGGGYV
-267 PVINYIVKTTADNQL
+267 PVINYVVKTTADNKL
-282 EFTMTLDSGT
+282 EFTMTLDSGMT
-292 DGLVNP
+292 GLVNP
-298 EIWID
+298 EIWVDGVNTATTPTGEALTYTGITG
-303 NVAYGTTPI
+303 ASFERGTTVNF
-312 SGEELAYTYTTEAS
+312 Y
-326 FVRGATVTFNFRLV
+326 FRLV
-340 YAGGGASATLPISFV
+340 HAGGVSSTHAIPFE

-375 TAGNVTGYSADIT
+375 SAGNVTGYSADIT

-408 FESVLGTSRVNSGE
+408 FESVLATSRVASGE
-422 DGICTLDNLSPL
+422 DGVCILDNLTPL
-434 TDYTLYVRVSDLAGN
+434 TEYTLYVRVSDLAGN
-449 VSEVKTVTFSTLE
+449 VSDVKTVTFTTLE

-618 CVYDLSGRL
+618 SVYDLSGRL
-627 VMSCLVDGQE
+627 VMNCLVDGQE

-648 VVVGGSVSKVVL
+648 VVVGGSVSKAVL

>member
-1 MKKRILLMFVFVCA
+1 MKKKLLLMFVFVCV
-15 SLLYGVANAQTYEGF
+15 SLLYGVVNAQTYEGF

-37 TVGTPQDSEEGYAP
+37 TVGTPQGSEEGYAP
-51 DFSYQISVVDEG
+51 DFSYQISVAEDG

-69 DMSATCVGLVPQ
+69 DLSATCVGLVPQ
-81 LFVNGGYLM
+81 LFVNGVYLM
-90 DLNPVAGSSSQ
+90 NLNPVAGSSSQ

-117 VSFYFAYAGG
+117 LSFYFAYGQV
-127 ISDTNPFDYVV
+127 SETNPIDYVV

-152 VSMLELE
+152 VSMFELE

-213 ETAYDLKVRATDD
+213 ETDYDLKVRATDD

-298 EIWID
+298 EIWV
-303 NVAYGTTPI
+303 NGVNTATAPT
-312 SGEELAYTYTTEAS
+312 GEELTYTGITGAS
-326 FVRGATVTFNFRLV
+326 FERGATVTFNFRLV
-340 YAGGGASATLPISFV
+340 YAGGGVSATLPISFV

-375 TAGNVTGYSADIT
+375 SAGNITGYSADIT
-388 VNATDNQSAS
+388 VNATDNQSTS
-398 LTVEVASDEA
+398 LTVEIASDEA
-408 FESVLGTSRVNSGE
+408 FESILGTSRVNSGE
-422 DGICTLDNLSPL
+422 DGVCTLDNLSPL

-470 GSIAADGWAVTGT
+470 GSIAADGWASTGT
-483 PEGEEEVFAPSV
+483 PEGEAEVFAPAV

-516 CVGMGAEV
+516 CTDLGVEV
-524 WIDGEPFFGLQQPAA
+524 WIDGESYFSLQQPQA
-539 ENAVNIFEGENSQS
+539 ENAVNLFEGENSQS
-553 YSRGTKLNIRFRFP
+553 YPRGTKLKIHFRFP
-567 FAGGVSETKPFEFE
+567 FPGGVSETKPFEFE
-581 VGSKSGGSSVD
+581 VGSKSGGSSVEN
-592 DFVADAVRVYGAN
+592 FVADAVRVYGAN

>member
-1 MKKRILLMFVFVCA
+1 MKKRLLLMFVFVCA
-15 SLLYGVANAQTYEGF
+15 SLLYGVANAQTYEGS

-81 LFVNGGYLM
+81 LFVKGGYLM

-101 FANTTSDAYE
+101 FANTTSDVYE

-127 ISDTNPFDYVV
+127 VSDTNAFDYVV

-152 VSMLELE
+152 VSMFELE

-232 VKTLSFSTLDADAES
+232 VKTLSFSTLDADAEC

-254 SADEWEENTGDYR
+254 TEEEWNEKGGGYV
-267 PVINYIVKTTADNQL
+267 PVINYVVKTTADNKL
-282 EFTMTLDSGT
+282 EFTLTLDSGT
-292 DGLVNP
+292 TGLVNP
-298 EIWID
+298 EIWVD
-303 NVAYGTTPI
+303 GVNTATAPVGDA
-312 SGEELAYTYTTEAS
+312 LTYTGISAAS
-326 FVRGATVTFNFRLV
+326 YERGATVNFYFRLV
-340 YAGGGASATLPISFV
+340 HAGGVSSTHAIPFE

-408 FESVLGTSRVNSGE
+408 FESVLATSRVASGE
-422 DGICTLDNLSPL
+422 DGVCTLDNLSPL

-470 GSIAADGWAVTGT
+470 GGIAADGWASTGT
-483 PEGEEEVFAPSV
+483 PEGEAEVFAPAV

-516 CVGMGAEV
+516 CVGMGVEV

-539 ENAVNIFEGENSQS
+539 ENAVNIFEGENSRS
-553 YSRGTKLNIRFRFP
+553 YPRGTKLNIRFRFP
-567 FAGGVSETKPFEFE
+567 FTGGVSETKPFEFE

>member
-1 MKKRILLMFVFVCA
+1 MKKKLLLMFVFVCA
-15 SLLYGVANAQTYEGF
+15 SFLYGVVNAQTYEGF
-30 IGAEDWK
+30 IGADDWQ
-37 TVGTPQDSEEGYAP
+37 TVGTPQDATEGYAP
-51 DFSYQISVVDEG
+51 DFSYQISVVEDG

-69 DMSATCVGLVPQ
+69 DLSATCVGLVPQ
-81 LFVNGGYLM
+81 LVVNGKYTNLE
-90 DLNPVAGSSSQ
+90 PVVGSASQ
-101 FANTTSDAYE
+101 FSGTTPDAYE
-111 IGETLS
+111 IGKTLRL
-117 VSFYFAYAGG
+117 SFYFAYAGG
-127 ISDTNPFDYVV
+127 VSDTNAFDYVV

-152 VSMLELE
+152 VSMFELE

-232 VKTLSFSTLDADAES
+232 VKTLSFSTLDADAEC

-254 SADEWEENTGDYR
+254 TEEEWNEKGGGYV
-267 PVINYIVKTTADNQL
+267 PVINYVVKTTADNKL
-282 EFTMTLDSGT
+282 EFTLTLDSGT
-292 DGLVNP
+292 TGLVNP
-298 EIWID
+298 EIWVD
-303 NVAYGTTPI
+303 GVNTATAPVGDA
-312 SGEELAYTYTTEAS
+312 LTYTGISAAS
-326 FVRGATVTFNFRLV
+326 YERGATVNFYFRLV
-340 YAGGGASATLPISFV
+340 HAGGVSSTHAIPFE

-408 FESVLGTSRVNSGE
+408 FESVLATSRVASGE
-422 DGICTLDNLSPL
+422 DGVCTLDNLSPL

-470 GSIAADGWAVTGT
+470 GGIAADGWASTGT
-483 PEGEEEVFAPSV
+483 PEGEAEVFAPAV

-516 CVGMGAEV
+516 CVGMGVEV

-539 ENAVNIFEGENSQS
+539 ENAVNIFEGENSRS
-553 YSRGTKLNIRFRFP
+553 YPRGTKLNIRFRFP
-567 FAGGVSETKPFEFE
+567 FTGGVSETKPFEFE

-618 CVYDLSGRL
+618 SVYDLSGRL

>member
-1 MKKRILLMFVFVCA
+1 MKKKLLLMFVFVCA
-15 SLLYGVANAQTYEGF
+15 SFLYGVVNAQTYEGF
-30 IGAEDWK
+30 IGAEDWE
-37 TVGTPQDSEEGYAP
+37 TVGTPQGSEEGYAP

-69 DMSATCVGLVPQ
+69 DLSATCVGLVPQ
-81 LFVNGGYLM
+81 LVVNGKYTNLE
-90 DLNPVAGSSSQ
+90 PVAGSASQ
-101 FANTTSDAYE
+101 FSNTTPDAYE
-111 IGETLS
+111 IGETLRI
-117 VSFYFAYAGG
+117 SFYFAYAGG
-127 ISDTNPFDYVV
+127 ASGTNPFDYVV
-138 GSTNEALDDSEAPV
+138 GSVNETLDDSEAPV

-159 GVSTTKADVR
+159 GVSSTKADVR
-169 LLVTD
+169 LLVND
-174 NLASSVKVEFSVDD
+174 NVASSVKVEFSVDG
-188 FASVLNS
+188 FSSVLQS
-195 QKVAAGTETVCT
+195 QKVAVGTETVCT

-213 ETAYDLKVRATDD
+213 ATAYDLAVRATDD

-254 SADEWEENTGDYR
+254 SADEWNEKGGDYT
-267 PVINYIVKTTADNQL
+267 PVINYVVKTTADNKL
-282 EFTMTLDSGT
+282 EFTLTLDSGMT
-292 DGLVNP
+292 GLVNP
-298 EIWID
+298 EIWV
-303 NVAYGTTPI
+303 NGVNTATAPT
-312 SGEELAYTYTTEAS
+312 GEELTYTGITEAA
-326 FVRGATVTFNFRLV
+326 FERGTTVNFYFRLV
-340 YAGGGASATLPISFV
+340 HSGGVSSTQSILFE

-375 TAGNVTGYSADIT
+375 SAGNITGYSADIT
-388 VNATDNQSAS
+388 VNATDNQSTS
-398 LTVEVASDEA
+398 LTVEIASDEA
-408 FESVLGTSRVNSGE
+408 FESILGTSRVNSGE

-470 GSIAADGWAVTGT
+470 GSIAADGWASTGT
-483 PEGEEEVFAPSV
+483 PEGETEVFAPAV

-516 CVGMGAEV
+516 CPGLGVEV
-524 WIDGEPFFGLQQPAA
+524 WIDGEQYFKLQQPQA
-539 ENAVNIFEGENSQS
+539 ENAVNLFEGENSQS
-553 YSRGTKLNIRFRFP
+553 YPRGTKLNIRFRFP
-567 FAGGVSETKPFEFE
+567 FTGGVSETKPFEFE
-581 VGSKSGGSSVD
+581 VGSKSGGSSVEN
-592 DFVADAVRVYGAN
+592 FAADAVRVSGYN
-605 GELRVCGASGSQC
+605 GELRICGASGSQC

>member
-1 MKKRILLMFVFVCA
+1 MKKRLFLMFVFVCA
-15 SLLYGVANAQTYEGF
+15 SLLCGVANAQTYEGF

-37 TVGTPQDSEEGYAP
+37 TVGKPQDSEEGYAP

-81 LFVNGGYLM
+81 LFVNGEYLM
-90 DLNPVAGSSSQ
+90 NLNPVAGSSSQ
-101 FANTTSDAYE
+101 FSNTTPGAYE
-111 IGETLS
+111 IGKTLS
-117 VSFYFAYAGG
+117 LSFYFAYAGG
-127 ISDTNPFDYVV
+127 VSDTNAFDYVV

-226 ADNVSE
+226 AENVSE
-232 VKTLSFSTLDADAES
+232 VKTLSFSTLDADAEC

-254 SADEWEENTGDYR
+254 TEEEWNEKGGGYV
-267 PVINYIVKTTADNQL
+267 PVINYVVKTTADNKL
-282 EFTMTLDSGT
+282 EFTMTLDSGMT
-292 DGLVNP
+292 GLVNP
-298 EIWID
+298 EIWVDGVNTATTPTGEALTYTGITG
-303 NVAYGTTPI
+303 ASFERGTTVNF
-312 SGEELAYTYTTEAS
+312 Y
-326 FVRGATVTFNFRLV
+326 FRLV
-340 YAGGGASATLPISFV
+340 HAGGVSSTHAIPFE

-408 FESVLGTSRVNSGE
+408 FESVLATSRVASGE
-422 DGICTLDNLSPL
+422 DGVCTLDNLTPL
-434 TDYTLYVRVSDLAGN
+434 TEYTLYVRVSDLAGN
-449 VSEVKTVTFSTLE
+449 VSDVKTVTFSTLE

-483 PEGEEEVFAPSV
+483 PEGETEVFAPSV

-516 CVGMGAEV
+516 CVGMGVEV

-539 ENAVNIFEGENSQS
+539 ENTVNIFEGENSRS
-553 YSRGTKLNIRFRFP
+553 YPRGTKLNIRFRFP
-567 FAGGVSETKPFEFE
+567 FTGGVSETKPFEFE
-581 VGSKSGGSSVD
+581 VGSKSGGSSVEN
-592 DFVADAVRVYGAN
+592 FVADAVRVYGAN

>member
-1 MKKRILLMFVFVCA
+1 MKKRLLLMFVFVCA

-101 FANTTSDAYE
+101 FANTTSDVYE
-111 IGETLS
+111 IGKTLS

-152 VSMLELE
+152 VSMFELE

-232 VKTLSFSTLDADAES
+232 VKTLSFSTLDADAEC

-254 SADEWEENTGDYR
+254 TEEEWNEKGGGYV
-267 PVINYIVKTTADNQL
+267 PVINYVVKTTADNKL
-282 EFTMTLDSGT
+282 EFTLTLDSGT
-292 DGLVNP
+292 TGLVNP
-298 EIWID
+298 EIWVD
-303 NVAYGTTPI
+303 GVNTATAPVGDA
-312 SGEELAYTYTTEAS
+312 LTYTGISAATYK
-326 FVRGATVTFNFRLV
+326 RGATVNFYFRLV
-340 YAGGGASATLPISFV
+340 HAGGVSSTHAIPFE

-375 TAGNVTGYSADIT
+375 SAGNITGYSADIT
-388 VNATDNQSAS
+388 VNATDDQSAS

-408 FESVLGTSRVNSGE
+408 FESVLATSRVASGE
-422 DGICTLDNLSPL
+422 DGVCTLDNLTPL

-483 PEGEEEVFAPSV
+483 PEGETEVFAPSV

-516 CVGMGAEV
+516 CVGMGVEV

-539 ENAVNIFEGENSQS
+539 ENAVNIFEGENSRS
-553 YSRGTKLNIRFRFP
+553 YPRGTKLNIRFRFP

>member
-1 MKKRILLMFVFVCA
+1 MKKKLLLMFVFVCA
-15 SLLYGVANAQTYEGF
+15 SFLYGVVNAQTYEGF

-37 TVGTPQDSEEGYAP
+37 TVGTPQGSEEGYAP

-69 DMSATCVGLVPQ
+69 DLSATCVGLVPQ
-81 LFVNGGYLM
+81 LFVNGVYLM
-90 DLNPVAGSSSQ
+90 NLNPVAGSSSQ
-101 FANTTSDAYE
+101 FSGTTPDAYE
-111 IGETLS
+111 IGETLRL
-117 VSFYFAYAGG
+117 SFYFAYAGG
-127 ISDTNPFDYVV
+127 VSDTNAFDYVV

-152 VSMLELE
+152 VSMFELE

-195 QKVAAGTETVCT
+195 QKVAAGMETVCT

-226 ADNVSE
+226 ADNASE
-232 VKTLSFSTLDADAES
+232 VKTLSFSTLDADAEC

-254 SADEWEENTGDYR
+254 TEEEWNEKGGGYV
-267 PVINYIVKTTADNQL
+267 PVINYVVKTTADNKL
-282 EFTMTLDSGT
+282 EFTLTLDSGT
-292 DGLVNP
+292 TGLVNP
-298 EIWID
+298 EIWVD
-303 NVAYGTTPI
+303 GVNTATAPVGDA
-312 SGEELAYTYTTEAS
+312 LTYTGISAAS
-326 FVRGATVTFNFRLV
+326 YERGATVNFYFRLV
-340 YAGGGASATLPISFV
+340 HAGGVSSTHAIPFE

-375 TAGNVTGYSADIT
+375 SAGNVTGYSADIT
-388 VNATDNQSAS
+388 VNATDNQSTS
-398 LTVEVASDEA
+398 LTVEIASDEA
-408 FESVLGTSRVNSGE
+408 FESVLATSRVASGE
-422 DGICTLDNLSPL
+422 DGVCTLDNLTPQ

-483 PEGEEEVFAPSV
+483 PEGETEVFAPSV

-516 CVGMGAEV
+516 CVGMGVEV

-539 ENAVNIFEGENSQS
+539 ENAVNIFEGENSRS
-553 YSRGTKLNIRFRFP
+553 YPRGTKLNIRFRFP

>member
-1 MKKRILLMFVFVCA
+1 MKKKLLLMFVFVCA
-15 SLLYGVANAQTYEGF
+15 SFLYGVVNAQTYEGF
-30 IGAEDWK
+30 IGADDWD
-37 TVGTPQDSEEGYAP
+37 TVGTPEGATEGYAP
-51 DFSYQISVVDEG
+51 VFSYQISVAEDG

-69 DMSATCVGLVPQ
+69 DLSATCVGLVPQ
-81 LFVNGGYLM
+81 LFVNGGRLM
-90 DLNPVAGSSSQ
+90 DLNPVAGNASQ
-101 FANTTSDAYE
+101 FSNTTPDAYE

-117 VSFYFAYAGG
+117 ISFYFAYAGG
-127 ISDTNPFDYVV
+127 ASGTNPFDYVV
-138 GSTNEALDDSEAPV
+138 GSVNETLDDSEAPV

-159 GVSTTKADVR
+159 GVSSTKADVR
-169 LLVTD
+169 LLVND
-174 NLASSVKVEFSVDD
+174 NVASSVKVEFSVDG
-188 FASVLNS
+188 FSSVLQS
-195 QKVAAGTETVCT
+195 QKVAVGTETVCT

-213 ETAYDLKVRATDD
+213 ATAYDLAVRATDD

-254 SADEWEENTGDYR
+254 SADEWNEKGGDYT
-267 PVINYIVKTTADNQL
+267 PVINYVVKTTADNKL
-282 EFTMTLDSGT
+282 EFTLTLDSGMT
-292 DGLVNP
+292 GLVNP
-298 EIWID
+298 EIWV
-303 NVAYGTTPI
+303 NGVNTATAPT
-312 SGEELAYTYTTEAS
+312 GEELTYTGITEAA
-326 FVRGATVTFNFRLV
+326 FERGTTVNFYFRLV
-340 YAGGGASATLPISFV
+340 HSGGVSSTQSILFE

-375 TAGNVTGYSADIT
+375 SAGNITGYSADIT
-388 VNATDNQSAS
+388 VNATDNQSTS
-398 LTVEVASDEA
+398 LTVEIASDEA

-516 CVGMGAEV
+516 CTDLGVEV
-524 WIDGEPFFGLQQPAA
+524 WIDESYFRLQQPQA
-539 ENAVNIFEGENSQS
+539 ENAVNLFEGENSQS
-553 YSRGTKLNIRFRFP
+553 YPRGTKLKIRFRFP
-567 FAGGVSETKPFEFE
+567 FAGGVSETKQFEFE
-581 VGSKSGGSSVD
+581 VGSKSGGSSVEN
-592 DFVADAVRVYGAN
+592 FAADAVRVSGSN
-605 GELRVCGASGSQC
+605 GELRICGASGSQC

-627 VMSCLVDGQE
+627 VMSCWVDGQE

-648 VVVGGSVSKVVL
+648 VVVGSSVSKVVL

>member
-90 DLNPVAGSSSQ
+90 NLNPVAGSSSQ

-138 GSTNEALDDSEAPV
+138 GSTNETLDDSEAPV

-232 VKTLSFSTLDADAES
+232 VKTLSFSTLDADAEC

-254 SADEWEENTGDYR
+254 TEEEWNEKGGGYV
-267 PVINYIVKTTADNQL
+267 PVINYVVKTTADNKL

-292 DGLVNP
+292 TGLVNP
-298 EIWID
+298 EIWVDGVNTATTPTGEALTYTGITD
-303 NVAYGTTPI
+303 ASYERGTTVNF
-312 SGEELAYTYTTEAS
+312 Y
-326 FVRGATVTFNFRLV
+326 FRLV
-340 YAGGGASATLPISFV
+340 HAGGVSSTHAIPFE

-408 FESVLGTSRVNSGE
+408 FESVLATSRVASGE
-422 DGICTLDNLSPL
+422 DGVCILDNLTPL
-434 TDYTLYVRVSDLAGN
+434 TEYTLYVRVSDLAGN
-449 VSEVKTVTFSTLE
+449 VSDVKTVTFTTLE

-592 DFVADAVRVYGAN
+592 GFVADAVRVYGAN
-605 GELRVCGASGSQC
+605 GELRVCGASGSLC

>member
-1 MKKRILLMFVFVCA
+1 MKKKLLLMFVFVCA
-15 SLLYGVANAQTYEGF
+15 SFLYGVVNAQTYEGF
-30 IGAEDWK
+30 IGADDWQ
-37 TVGTPQDSEEGYAP
+37 TVGTPQDATEGYAP
-51 DFSYQISVVDEG
+51 DFSYQISVVEDG

-69 DMSATCVGLVPQ
+69 DLSATCVGLVPQ
-81 LFVNGGYLM
+81 LFVKGVYLM
-90 DLNPVAGSSSQ
+90 NLNPVAGSSSQ
-101 FANTTSDAYE
+101 FSGTTPDVYE
-111 IGETLS
+111 IGETLRL
-117 VSFYFAYAGG
+117 SFYFAYAGG
-127 ISDTNPFDYVV
+127 VSDTNAFDYVV

-152 VSMLELE
+152 VSMFELE

-232 VKTLSFSTLDADAES
+232 VKTLSFSTLDADAEC

-254 SADEWEENTGDYR
+254 TEEEWNEKGGGYV
-267 PVINYIVKTTADNQL
+267 PVINYVVKTTADYKL
-282 EFTMTLDSGT
+282 EFTLTLDSGT
-292 DGLVNP
+292 TGLVNP
-298 EIWID
+298 EIWVD
-303 NVAYGTTPI
+303 GVNTATAPVGDA
-312 SGEELAYTYTTEAS
+312 LTYTGISAAS
-326 FVRGATVTFNFRLV
+326 YERGATVNFYFRLV
-340 YAGGGASATLPISFV
+340 HAGGVSSTHAIPFE

-375 TAGNVTGYSADIT
+375 SAGNITGYSADIT
-388 VNATDNQSAS
+388 VNATDDQSAS

-408 FESVLGTSRVNSGE
+408 FESVLATSRVASGE
-422 DGICTLDNLSPL
+422 DGVCTLDNLTPL

-483 PEGEEEVFAPSV
+483 PEGETEVFAPSV

-516 CVGMGAEV
+516 CVGMGVEV

-539 ENAVNIFEGENSQS
+539 ENAVNIFEGENSRS
-553 YSRGTKLNIRFRFP
+553 YPRGTKLNIRFRFP

>member
-1 MKKRILLMFVFVCA
+1 MKKRLLLMFVFVCA

-51 DFSYQISVVDEG
+51 DFSYRISVVDEG

-81 LFVNGGYLM
+81 LFVNGVYLM
-90 DLNPVAGSSSQ
+90 NLNPVAGSSSQ
-101 FANTTSDAYE
+101 FSGTTPDAYE
-111 IGETLS
+111 IGKTLRL
-117 VSFYFAYAGG
+117 SFYFAYAGG
-127 ISDTNPFDYVV
+127 VSDTNAFDYVV

-152 VSMLELE
+152 VSMFELE

-213 ETAYDLKVRATDD
+213 ETDYDLKVRATDD

-232 VKTLSFSTLDADAES
+232 VKTLSFSTLDADAEC

-254 SADEWEENTGDYR
+254 TEEEWNEKGGGYV
-267 PVINYIVKTTADNQL
+267 PVINYVVKTTADNKL
-282 EFTMTLDSGT
+282 EFTLTLDSGT
-292 DGLVNP
+292 TGLVNP
-298 EIWID
+298 EIWVD
-303 NVAYGTTPI
+303 GVNTATAPVGDA
-312 SGEELAYTYTTEAS
+312 LTYTGISAAS
-326 FVRGATVTFNFRLV
+326 YERGATVNFYFRLV
-340 YAGGGASATLPISFV
+340 HAGGVSSTHAIPFE

-388 VNATDNQSAS
+388 VNATDNQSTS
-398 LTVEVASDEA
+398 LTVEIASDEV

-422 DGICTLDNLSPL
+422 DGVCTLDNLTPQ
-434 TDYTLYVRVSDLAGN
+434 TDYTLYVRVSDLVGN

-483 PEGEEEVFAPSV
+483 PEGETEVFAPSV

-516 CVGMGAEV
+516 CVGMGVEV

-539 ENAVNIFEGENSQS
+539 ENAVNIFEGENSRS
-553 YSRGTKLNIRFRFP
+553 YPRGTKLNIRFRFP

>member
-1 MKKRILLMFVFVCA
+1 MKKKLLLMFVFVCA
-15 SLLYGVANAQTYEGF
+15 SFLYGVVNAQTYEGF
-30 IGAEDWK
+30 IGADDWQ
-37 TVGTPQDSEEGYAP
+37 TVGTPQDATEGYAP
-51 DFSYQISVVDEG
+51 DFSYQISVAEDG

-69 DMSATCVGLVPQ
+69 DLSATCVGLVPQ
-81 LFVNGGYLM
+81 LVVNGKYTNLE
-90 DLNPVAGSSSQ
+90 PVAGSASQ
-101 FANTTSDAYE
+101 FSNTTPDAYE
-111 IGETLS
+111 IGETLRI
-117 VSFYFAYAGG
+117 SFYFAYAGG
-127 ISDTNPFDYVV
+127 ASGTNPFDYVV
-138 GSTNEALDDSEAPV
+138 GSVNETLDDSEAPV

-159 GVSTTKADVR
+159 GVSSTKADVR
-169 LLVTD
+169 LLVND
-174 NLASSVKVEFSVDD
+174 NVASSVKVEFSVDG
-188 FASVLNS
+188 FSSVLQS
-195 QKVAAGTETVCT
+195 QKVAVGTETVCT

-213 ETAYDLKVRATDD
+213 ATAYDLAVRATDD

-254 SADEWEENTGDYR
+254 SADEWNEKGGDYT
-267 PVINYIVKTTADNQL
+267 PVINYVVKTTADNKL
-282 EFTMTLDSGT
+282 EFTLTLDSGMT
-292 DGLVNP
+292 GLVNP
-298 EIWID
+298 EIWV
-303 NVAYGTTPI
+303 NGVNTATAPT
-312 SGEELAYTYTTEAS
+312 GEELTYTGITEAA
-326 FVRGATVTFNFRLV
+326 FERGTTVNFYFRLV
-340 YAGGGASATLPISFV
+340 HSGGVSSTQSILFE

-408 FESVLGTSRVNSGE
+408 FESVLATSRVASGE
-422 DGICTLDNLSPL
+422 DGVCTLDNLSPL

-470 GSIAADGWAVTGT
+470 GSIAADGWASTGT
-483 PEGEEEVFAPSV
+483 PEGEAEVFAPAV

-516 CVGMGAEV
+516 CPGLGVEV
-524 WIDGEPFFGLQQPAA
+524 WIDDEPFFKLQQPQA
-539 ENAVNIFEGENSQS
+539 ENAVNLFEGENSQS
-553 YSRGTKLNIRFRFP
+553 YPRGTKLNIRFRFP
-567 FAGGVSETKPFEFE
+567 FTGGVSETKPFEFE

>member
-1 MKKRILLMFVFVCA
+1 MKKKLLLMFVFVCA
-15 SLLYGVANAQTYEGF
+15 SILYGVVNAQTYEGF
-30 IGAEDWK
+30 IGADDWQ
-37 TVGTPQDSEEGYAP
+37 TVGTPQDATEGYAP
-51 DFSYQISVVDEG
+51 DFSYQISVVEDG

-69 DMSATCVGLVPQ
+69 DLSATCVGLVPQ
-81 LFVNGGYLM
+81 LVVNGKYTNLE
-90 DLNPVAGSSSQ
+90 PVAGSASQ
-101 FANTTSDAYE
+101 FSGTTPDAYE
-111 IGETLS
+111 IGETLRL
-117 VSFYFAYAGG
+117 SFYFAYAGG
-127 ISDTNPFDYVV
+127 VSDTNAFDYVV

-152 VSMLELE
+152 VSMFELE

-232 VKTLSFSTLDADAES
+232 VKTLSFSTLDADAEC

-254 SADEWEENTGDYR
+254 TEEEWNEKGGGYV
-267 PVINYIVKTTADNQL
+267 PVINYVVKTTADNKL
-282 EFTMTLDSGT
+282 EFTLTLDSGT
-292 DGLVNP
+292 TGLVNP
-298 EIWID
+298 EIWVD
-303 NVAYGTTPI
+303 GVNTATAPVGDA
-312 SGEELAYTYTTEAS
+312 LTYTGISAAS
-326 FVRGATVTFNFRLV
+326 YERGATVNFYFRLV
-340 YAGGGASATLPISFV
+340 HAGGVSSTHAIPFE

-375 TAGNVTGYSADIT
+375 SAGNITGYSADIT
-388 VNATDNQSAS
+388 VNATDDQSAS

-408 FESVLGTSRVNSGE
+408 FESVLATSRVASGE
-422 DGICTLDNLSPL
+422 DGVCTLDNLTPL

-483 PEGEEEVFAPSV
+483 PEGETEVFAPSV

-516 CVGMGAEV
+516 CVGMGVEV

-539 ENAVNIFEGENSQS
+539 ENAVNIFEGENSRS
-553 YSRGTKLNIRFRFP
+553 YPRGTKLNIRFRFP

>member
-1 MKKRILLMFVFVCA
+1 MKKKLLLMFVFVCA
-15 SLLYGVANAQTYEGF
+15 SFLYGVVNAQTYEGF

-37 TVGTPQDSEEGYAP
+37 TVGTPQGSEEGYAP
-51 DFSYQISVVDEG
+51 DFSYQISVAEDG

-69 DMSATCVGLVPQ
+69 DLSATCVGLVPQ

-90 DLNPVAGSSSQ
+90 NLNPVAGSSSQ
-101 FANTTSDAYE
+101 FANTTSDAYK
-111 IGETLS
+111 IGETLRI
-117 VSFYFAYAGG
+117 SFYFAYAGG
-127 ISDTNPFDYVV
+127 ASGTNPFDYVV
-138 GSTNEALDDSEAPV
+138 GSVNETLDDSEAPV

-159 GVSTTKADVR
+159 GVSSTKADVR
-169 LLVTD
+169 LLVND
-174 NLASSVKVEFSVDD
+174 NVASSVKVEFSVDG
-188 FASVLNS
+188 FSSVLQS
-195 QKVAAGTETVCT
+195 QKVAVGTETVCT

-213 ETAYDLKVRATDD
+213 ATAYDLAVRATDD

-254 SADEWEENTGDYR
+254 SADEWNEKGGDYT
-267 PVINYIVKTTADNQL
+267 PVINYVVKTTADNKL
-282 EFTMTLDSGT
+282 EFTLTLDSGMT
-292 DGLVNP
+292 GLVNP
-298 EIWID
+298 EIWV
-303 NVAYGTTPI
+303 NGVNTATAPT
-312 SGEELAYTYTTEAS
+312 GEELTYTGITEAA
-326 FVRGATVTFNFRLV
+326 FERGTTVNFYFRLV
-340 YAGGGASATLPISFV
+340 HSGGVSSTQSILFE

-375 TAGNVTGYSADIT
+375 SAGNITGYSADIT
-388 VNATDNQSAS
+388 VNATDNQSTS
-398 LTVEVASDEA
+398 LTVEIASDEA
-408 FESVLGTSRVNSGE
+408 FESILGTSRVNSGE

-470 GSIAADGWAVTGT
+470 GSIAADGWASTGT
-483 PEGEEEVFAPSV
+483 PEGETEVFAPAV

-516 CVGMGAEV
+516 CPGLGVEV
-524 WIDGEPFFGLQQPAA
+524 WIDGEQYFKLQQPQA
-539 ENAVNIFEGENSQS
+539 ENAVNLFEGENSQS
-553 YSRGTKLNIRFRFP
+553 YPRGTKLNIRFRFP
-567 FAGGVSETKPFEFE
+567 FTGGVSETKPFEFE
-581 VGSKSGGSSVD
+581 VGSKSGGSSVEN
-592 DFVADAVRVYGAN
+592 FAADAVRVSGYN
-605 GELRVCGASGSQC
+605 GELRICGASGSQC